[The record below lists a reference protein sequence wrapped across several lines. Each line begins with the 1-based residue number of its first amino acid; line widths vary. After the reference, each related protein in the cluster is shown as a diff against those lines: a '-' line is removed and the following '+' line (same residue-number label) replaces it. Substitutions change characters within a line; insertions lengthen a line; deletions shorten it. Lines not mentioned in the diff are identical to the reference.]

1 MFAVPKPRRPSNRIT
16 IEKKIDGKQYRSMQ
30 EYIAVQSAFVRLG
43 WSQQELRPETSP
55 VEIHRTRF
63 LESGP
68 RLP

>member
-1 MFAVPKPRRPSNRIT
+1 MFAVPKPRRLSNQIT
-16 IEKKIDGKQYRSMQ
+16 IDKLIDGRQYRSMS
-30 EYIAVQSAFVRLG
+30 EYIAVQSAFQRMG
-43 WSQQELRPETSP
+43 WSQQKLRPETSP

>member
-1 MFAVPKPRRPSNRIT
+1 MFKIPKPRRPSNQIT
-16 IEKKIDGKQYRSMQ
+16 IENLVDGRQYRSMQ
-30 EYIAVQSAFVRLG
+30 EYIAVQAAFVRLG
-43 WSQQELRPETSP
+43 WSQQELRPETTP

>member
-1 MFAVPKPRRPSNRIT
+1 MFAVPKPRRTSNRIT
-16 IEKKIDGKQYRSMQ
+16 IDKEIDGRQYRSMQ
-30 EYIAVQSAFVRLG
+30 EYIAVQSAFQRMG
-43 WSQQELRPETSP
+43 WSQQKLRPEIAP

>member
-1 MFAVPKPRRPSNRIT
+1 MFATPPKRRPSNRIT

-43 WSQQELRPETSP
+43 WSQQELRPDKP
-55 VEIHRTRF
+55 AVEIHRTRF

>member
-1 MFAVPKPRRPSNRIT
+1 MFKAPPKRRPSNQIT
-16 IEKKIDGKQYRSMQ
+16 IDELIDGRQYRSMQ
-30 EYIAVQSAFVRLG
+30 EYIAVQSAFQRMG
-43 WSQQELRPETSP
+43 WSQAKLRPDTAP

>member
-1 MFAVPKPRRPSNRIT
+1 MFAIPKPRRPSNRIT
-16 IEKKIDGKQYRSMQ
+16 IDELIDGRQYRSMG
-30 EYIAVQSAFVRLG
+30 EYIAAQSAFQRMG
-43 WSQQELRPETSP
+43 WSQQKLRPDTTP